1 MVRSAAEV
9 DYRSMRVA
17 AAAIVLVI
25 VAGCSS
31 SGVPGGTSADQ
42 SARANYQ
49 AAVCGAVA
57 SLAGNQ
63 EDFKIFTSDS
73 STYTAA
79 VAALARVQQRTRA
92 AVDRLDAS
100 GSWSPGK
107 SVSQRLESNQQ
118 ELLSILSD
126 FETVTQTGSLTG
138 WQAAQSRYDSW
149 YSSSVPMLQGVA
161 ASLEA
166 LGVSCV

>member
-1 MVRSAAEV
+1 V
-9 DYRSMRVA
+9 RVA
-17 AAAIVLVI
+17 AATIVLVI

-42 SARANYQ
+42 AARANYQ
-49 AAVCGAVA
+49 AAVCGAIV
-57 SLAGNQ
+57 SLAGNRD
-63 EDFKIFTSDS
+63 DFTTFKSDS
-73 STYTAA
+73 SYEAA

-92 AVDRLDAS
+92 AVDRLEAS

-107 SVSQRLESNQQ
+107 SVSQRLVSNQQ
-118 ELLSILSD
+118 ELLSILAE
-126 FETVTQTGSLTG
+126 FETVTQTGSATA
-138 WQAAQSRYDSW
+138 WQAATSRYDSW
-149 YSSSVPMLQGVA
+149 YSSSVTMLQGVA